1 MKTVTLIKA
10 RQKIMASIPF
20 DGSIVEIVSVMNDMY
35 EMDCYMTEDEMIS
48 VEGPDD
54 HIQLSPE
61 SFIAAVQ
68 HTIQVSGSEEIAEY
82 YSYLT
87 GKKYSTYREI
97 EESDEHPETV
107 LIMSGWD
114 SGRK

>member
-1 MKTVTLIKA
+1 MKTVTLFKA
-10 RQKIMASIPF
+10 RQEIMTSIPF

-54 HIQLSPE
+54 HIHLSPE

-68 HTIQVSGSEEIAEY
+68 HTIQVAAAEEIAEY

-87 GKKYSTYREI
+87 GKKYSTYKETG
-97 EESDEHPETV
+97 ESDEHPETV
-107 LIMSGWD
+107 LILSGWN
-114 SGRK
+114 R